1 MAKNG
6 KHNNGPSFSDVA
18 QKLRDEAG
26 VFAEYVIGEKPT
38 YRSGA
43 EIRFYP
49 TQSLVVNIAGKRKGT
64 FRSFSNET
72 DRGDMLDLFQLIR
85 GASPH
90 DAYLAACDYLALG
103 GVDLSSTIAK
113 PRKSAQQEAA
123 EEREMRQKK
132 IRTANWIWNSASATD
147 GREEGLAYLKN
158 RGITIDIP
166 SDVMRFRRLNA
177 EDLIKMGASKEQVPA
192 DPVVAIV
199 LRATNAKGDTTAVQQ
214 IITCNGKKINQVVPD
229 FPNPKR
235 TNGDLSGSA
244 VKLGG
249 DKPERV
255 ILAEGPETSF
265 SLFQASGIPTW
276 ITLGTANYTTLQM
289 PKNVKE
295 VIVASDLEESG
306 VGLAAALRAAQFWDT
321 AGVPKVGIAIP
332 RLVSKNGDFND
343 GHQQHGADSVKA
355 AVDGTFYGEKN
366 RAQGVVVV
374 TPDARAA
381 FHVWQKTGMETIVRV
396 PGLRPDKTRS
406 PILLDSLI
414 QPWHTKV
421 LTIPR
426 EGYPLVD
433 EHLRKARPDLPIVPI
448 ATDSATFLAN
458 AKTPGYVENI
468 VARETDLHAP
478 GGLGT
483 TEPMA
488 FCLRRADAEALHAA
502 GHKAVAVR
510 STGIEHLDLSFM
522 KGRKAIVC
530 PVGVGTDADRK
541 MEARLRN
548 SGADTARIVWQLF
561 KPEGEGFRIARSAI
575 PDQYGAAEAVAEGW
589 KGERM
594 VDLMR
599 ASASAFAQIAPQEA
613 QAQPAPTTTVDPATK
628 PGTKKTERKKDD
640 ESR

>member
-1 MAKNG
+1 MAKHGN
-6 KHNNGPSFSDVA
+6 NTDNGPSFSDVA
-18 QKLRDEAG
+18 RKLREEAAS
-26 VFAEYVIGEKPT
+26 FAEYVIGEKPT
-38 YRSGA
+38 HRSGS

-72 DRGDMLDLFQLIR
+72 DRGDMIDLYKLIR
-85 GASPH
+85 GAGAH
-90 DAYLAACDYLALG
+90 DAFIAARDYLSMG
-103 GVDLSSTIAK
+103 GVDLSSTIAT
-113 PRKSAQQEAA
+113 PRRTAEQDAA
-123 EEREMRQKK
+123 EEREIRQKK
-132 IRTANWIWNSASATD
+132 IRTANWIWNGSSPTD
-147 GREEGLAYLKN
+147 GREEGKAYLKN

-177 EDLIKMGASKEQVPA
+177 EDLIKMGATPEQVPT

-199 LRATNAKGDTTAVQQ
+199 LRATNAKGETTAVQQ

-289 PKNVKE
+289 PKSVKE
-295 VIVASDLEESG
+295 AIVASDLEESG
-306 VGLAAALRAAQFWDT
+306 VGLAAALRAAQFWDA

-332 RLVSKNGDFND
+332 RLASKNGDFND
-343 GHQQHGADSVKA
+343 GHQQHGEESVKA

-414 QPWHTKV
+414 QPWHNKV

-426 EGYPLVD
+426 EGYPMVD
-433 EHLRKARPDLPIVPI
+433 EYLVKARPDLPIVPL
-448 ATDSATFLAN
+448 AKDSSVFLTN
-458 AKTPGYVENI
+458 AKTPGYVENT

-483 TEPMA
+483 NEPMA
-488 FCLRRADAEALHAA
+488 FCLRRADAEALHTA

-510 STGIEHLDLSFM
+510 ATGIEHLDLSFM

-530 PVGVGTDADRK
+530 PVGVGTEADRK
-541 MEARLRN
+541 MEARLRS
-548 SGADTARIVWQLF
+548 SGANTARIVWQIF
-561 KPEGEGFRIARSAI
+561 KPEGDGFRIARSAI

-599 ASASAFAQIAPQEA
+599 ASAAALSQLAPQEA
-613 QAQPAPTTTVDPATK
+613 EKEAETDTATPTPPT
-628 PGTKKTERKKDD
+628 GKKAERKKDQK
-640 ESR
+640 SR